1 MSEQNRLA
9 PVRFNPH
16 QEDSPHDLMA
26 NRRKKSDQKL
36 GKDMKAKA
44 RQKKQSREHL
54 KMVDSDEQKKIKKM
68 KETVRKMRQ
77 RDQTMKLDR
86 THEEK
91 EDEKMKEKDRK
102 RVYRAKVK
110 VNTTAEKKGKAA
122 ERKEKVEGRKER
134 PLLLGRKR
142 KGKTETNRKKKG
154 VQG

>member
-54 KMVDSDEQKKIKKM
+54 KMVDSDEQKRIKKM
-68 KETVRKMRQ
+68 KETFRKMRQ

-122 ERKEKVEGRKER
+122 ERKKKWREDRK
-134 PLLLGRKR
+134 
-142 KGKTETNRKKKG
+142 TTAW
-154 VQG
+154 